1 MVRKPEEYSL
11 YVERET
17 MQKNEYIDTLEKM
30 YMEYS
35 AYCRDIDRKNR
46 YAKIACLMQSWFR
59 SLPQCSKTFTPK
71 DRQTARFRKVF
82 AEMFLNPRDIL
93 FESIPRIFGTN
104 DFSELTKLVTSAKRE
119 IDAYVHEL
127 RECAETL
134 TREAFGIEKNAD
146 LARSL
151 FRSNKK
157 CIEPFVF

>member
-1 MVRKPEEYSL
+1 
-11 YVERET
+11 
-17 MQKNEYIDTLEKM
+17 
-30 YMEYS
+30 
-35 AYCRDIDRKNR
+35 
-46 YAKIACLMQSWFR
+46 MQSWFR

-104 DFSELTKLVTSAKRE
+104 DFSELTELVTSAKRE

-134 TREAFGIEKNAD
+134 YE
-146 LARSL
+146 RSVW
-151 FRSNKK
+151 N
-157 CIEPFVF
+157 